1 MEGEELVNIWFVFEM
16 LELVVNF
23 SNFKLITCTW

>member
-1 MEGEELVNIWFVFEM
+1 MEGEELVNIWFVFEV

-23 SNFKLITCTW
+23 GNFIRIACTL